1 MARDA
6 GRPWPRSRARRQNAR
21 ASVQVVNQSHGHHAS
36 VDEPAAPGIQMPMR
50 GHGQARRTRFRLR
63 VSQPRILR
71 QLSALPTRPPHA
83 SHARS
88 MQGNRLA
95 SASLGE
101 YSNSHDDHGREA
113 AIRAAFMPITHPS
126 ARLLPGERT
135 DVATMSICPDP
146 AQSAFEVLSPIHLA
160 LACAPLPR
168 ALFARAACYFLLI
181 VINVCHPWIRRPL
194 PGTSHLSRCTRLQSA
209 AGKLEVRADS
219 GNGRT
224 HLADIAPTVPGYLLR
239 VESYGDVPPATSG
252 DRIST
257 SRSLGRRSPL
267 RCLSPHPC
275 SRPSAVLEG
284 HLVYVALRPDPNQ
297 STHPHNAVVKCPA

>member
-101 YSNSHDDHGREA
+101 YSNSHDGHGREV
-113 AIRAAFMPITHPS
+113 AIPAAFMPITHPS

-135 DVATMSICPDP
+135 DVATTSICPDP
-146 AQSAFEVLSPIHLA
+146 AWPECLLSPIHRPLA
-160 LACAPLPR
+160 APLAR
-168 ALFARAACYFLLI
+168 ALIARAPSYSSSSTS
-181 VINVCHPWIRRPL
+181 VIRGSAAPCPERPTFPDAL
-194 PGTSHLSRCTRLQSA
+194 ESRLQLE
-209 AGKLEVRADS
+209 AGSSS

-224 HLADIAPTVPGYLLR
+224 LLADIAPTVPGYLLR
-239 VESYGDVPPATSG
+239 VESHADVPPATSG
-252 DRIST
+252 DQIST
-257 SRSLGRRSPL
+257 S
-267 RCLSPHPC
+267 
-275 SRPSAVLEG
+275 
-284 HLVYVALRPDPNQ
+284 
-297 STHPHNAVVKCPA
+297 